1 MLGLILLLFSLYLY
15 FSKKWRYLSN
25 FLYMGFLSDGYGI
38 LIDPVLGGTKN
49 GDLALIYTAI
59 VSVLMVVNKTY
70 RLPYASVLRW
80 YFIFF
85 VFLMCSA
92 VFSYVY
98 YEIPIYGIIQG
109 GRSFLLILSL
119 PILINIG
126 ETNVIRILKMLSVMT
141 IVVGMVDIVQII
153 FQIPILPSYS
163 IMKDPS
169 TGLYR
174 FFSFPKFSMFFLLI
188 CIVCPN
194 YYGRYTK
201 YVIAMLVVCI
211 LGCWARSAMIIMLM
225 SIFLVLYF
233 SKKASKI
240 VKYALMLLFFALPL
254 LPFVI
259 ERFSGGGGGTMADI
273 QTVMSGKVVMVSYDQ
288 SEGSF
293 AYRISW
299 VLERFLYLVDRPFG
313 EQFFGLGLI
322 SDGSDLSKRMYNFVV
337 NIIFYESNMIQQL
350 RSPDIAYG
358 TMLAYLGFGGTII
371 YLFFYSKVLL
381 TFFREKLRSPYYLV
395 ISVLM
400 ITGLAS
406 SFFDDSLS
414 NPSAFAIHFM
424 LLGMLLKKKYI
435 SVK

>member
-1 MLGLILLLFSLYLY
+1 MLFSLYLY

-98 YEIPIYGIIQG
+98 YEIPAYNIIQG

-119 PILINIG
+119 PILINMG
-126 ETNVIRILKMLSVMT
+126 QANVIKILKLLSVMT
-141 IVVGMVDIVQII
+141 IVVGVVDIVQIL
-153 FQIPILPSYS
+153 FQIPILPTYS

-174 FFSFPKFSMFFLLI
+174 FFNYPKYSVFFLLL

-194 YYGRYTK
+194 YYGKNTK
-201 YVIAMLVVCI
+201 YVIAMLVICI
-211 LGCWARSAMIIMLM
+211 LGSLGRSAMIITLM
-225 SIFLVLYF
+225 SVFLVLYF

-240 VKYALMLLFFALPL
+240 VKYVLMLSFFALPL
-254 LPFVI
+254 FPFIV
-259 ERFSGGGGGTMADI
+259 ERFSGGGGTIADI
-273 QTVMSGKVVMVSYDQ
+273 QTVMRGNVSMVDYTQ
-288 SEGSF
+288 IEGSF
-293 AYRISW
+293 TYRISW
-299 VLERFLYLVDRPFG
+299 TLERFLYLIDRPFG

-337 NIIFYESNMIQQL
+337 NIIFYESNMVQQL

-371 YLFFYSKVLL
+371 YLVLYLKMLKAFY
-381 TFFREKLRSPYYLV
+381 RERMKNPYFLV

-406 SFFDDSLS
+406 SFFNDSLS

-424 LLGMLLKKKYI
+424 LLGVLLKKKYI